1 MFGISGWDWFALGIY
16 LVGITGVGVWTA
28 RKVHNTSDFFLGGR
42 QYGKIFMIFF
52 AFGAGTNGNQ
62 AAGVASKTFSNGLS
76 GIWYQWLWLFA
87 TPFYW
92 LIAPF
97 FRRMRAI
104 TTGDYFEYRYGGGT
118 DALYSVVGVLQLTVT
133 IGTML
138 FGASAVIRGLTD
150 GQIPQNAAIL
160 VMTVLFVVYGVAG
173 GLNAAIITDLIQGIL
188 TILLSFMLLP
198 FALQVV
204 GGFSGLHEKI
214 ADPDMFSLVAPGEI
228 NGFYIFMLVIN
239 SIVGIVTQPHIM
251 GNCAAGRNE
260 LDGRVGF
267 AGGNLLKR
275 ICTVAWMLTGLC
287 ALAIY
292 LDTPEFFTIDKAAF
306 NPDDAYGQMAG
317 RLLPQISAG
326 LVGLFL
332 AALLASVMSS
342 CDAFMVASSG
352 LFTQNFYRRYLVHGR
367 EEGHYVNAGRVV
379 SAFVVAGALAFA
391 YSFDDVPSA
400 LETFWKMQAVMGAA
414 FWVGLFWRRATAA
427 GAWAGTIGA
436 FALVVLMGS
445 TGFNDWAS
453 GTRAIHEDMSVLE
466 FSEYHGVNLT
476 ALRDVNAVD
485 VEEPPAPGTRLRITE
500 PAVPEIMLWEGEIKF
515 SWQILIYLTA
525 GFALCILVS
534 LVTPRPHGE
543 KLERVYACLRTPVQP
558 NEPNV
563 STPFTLPEGI
573 TAPPPKKLIN
583 HPDLEIPFPSMQ
595 GMVGFAVLWVCVGAL
610 VGSVYWMATWGT

>member
-1 MFGISGWDWFALGIY
+1 MLGLSGWDWGALAVY
-16 LVGITGVGVWTA
+16 LLGITGIGVWTA
-28 RKVHNTSDFFLGGR
+28 RKVKDTSDFFIGGR
-42 QYGKIFMIFF
+42 RFGKLFMVFF

-97 FRRMRAI
+97 FRRMRAL

-118 DALYSVVGVLQLTVT
+118 DALYSVVGVLQLTVS

-138 FGASAVIRGLTD
+138 FGSSAVIRGLTD
-150 GQIPQNAAIL
+150 GQIPQNVAIL
-160 VMTVLFVVYGVAG
+160 VMTALFVVYGVAG
-173 GLNAAIITDLIQGIL
+173 GLGAAIVTDLIQGIL
-188 TILLSFMLLP
+188 TILLSFMILP

-204 GGFSGLHEKI
+204 GGFSGLHDKI
-214 ADPDMFSLVAPGEI
+214 ADPHMFSLVAPGEI
-228 NGFYIFMLVIN
+228 DGFYIFMLVIN

-260 LDGRVGF
+260 LAGRVGF

-275 ICTVAWMLTGLC
+275 VCTVAWMLTGLC

-292 LDTPEFFTIDKAAF
+292 LDNPAFFTIEQGVF

-317 RLLPQISAG
+317 KLLPQISTG

-352 LFTQNFYRRYLVHGR
+352 LFTQNFYRRYVVRGR
-367 EEGHYVNAGRVV
+367 SEGHYVNAGRVV
-379 SAFVVAGALAFA
+379 SAFIVAGALLFA

-400 LETFWKMQAVMGAA
+400 LETFWKVQAVMGAA

-436 FALVVLMGS
+436 FALVVIMGS
-445 TGFNDWAS
+445 TGFNNWAS

-466 FSEYHGVNLT
+466 FSETHGVDIT
-476 ALRDVNAVD
+476 VLREMNAVD
-485 VEEPPAPGTRLRITE
+485 VEQPPAPGTRLRIAE
-500 PAVPEIMLWEGEIKF
+500 PGLPEAMLWEGEIKF
-515 SWQILIYLTA
+515 SWQILIYLSA
-525 GFALCILVS
+525 GFLLCILVS
-534 LVTPRPHGE
+534 LVTPRPKGE

-558 NEPNV
+558 DEPNV
-563 STPFTLPEGI
+563 STPFSLPEGLQ
-573 TAPPPKKLIN
+573 PPPPHKLID
-583 HPDLEIPFPSMQ
+583 HPDLEIPFPTRE
-595 GMVGFAVLWVCVGAL
+595 GMLGFVFFWVCVML
-610 VGSVYWMATWGT
+610 LIGSVYWMAGLGA